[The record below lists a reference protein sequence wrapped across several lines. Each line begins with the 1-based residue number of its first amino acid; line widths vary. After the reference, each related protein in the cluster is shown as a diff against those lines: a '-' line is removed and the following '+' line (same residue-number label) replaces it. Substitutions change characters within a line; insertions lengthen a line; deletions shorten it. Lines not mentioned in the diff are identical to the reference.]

1 MALRLVRDGAEAGP
15 LLPPGTIR
23 VAPINEFASTTRE
36 VIEAS
41 NEVATWPIDG
51 PVQLD
56 LRKPHEPVTFGVAQ
70 MKARSATARTRHQLA
85 IARVLELLADGAF
98 DYLRALLGIA
108 LSLACVAVAAWSCGL
123 VAAGATACACVPS
136 LCGNQPVRRVHPT
149 ILH

>member
-1 MALRLVRDGAEAGP
+1 MDGADAGP

-56 LRKPHEPVTFGVAQ
+56 LRKPHEPVTFGKAQ
-70 MKARSATARTRHQLA
+70 MKVRSDTRRTCHQLA
-85 IARVLELLADGAF
+85 IARVLELLADGAV
-98 DYLRALLGIA
+98 DYFRAFLGVA
-108 LSLACVAVAAWSCGL
+108 LSFVCSRPLAS
-123 VAAGATACACVPS
+123 
-136 LCGNQPVRRVHPT
+136 
-149 ILH
+149 